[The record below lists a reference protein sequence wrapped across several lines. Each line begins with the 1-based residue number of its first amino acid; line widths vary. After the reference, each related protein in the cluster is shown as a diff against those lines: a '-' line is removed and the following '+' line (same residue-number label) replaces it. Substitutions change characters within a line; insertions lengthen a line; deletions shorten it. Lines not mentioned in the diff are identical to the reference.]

1 MPAPFLAYGLYLV
14 AAATART
21 AAQYAIRKL
30 GGKAAGK
37 LISKHS
43 TRDLA
48 NKAKDVLSRSG
59 AKHPKGAPGV
69 TFGGGT
75 KRSAIIGQQAVK
87 RYTLGRRGE
96 GVAVGAAATAAAV
109 GADKLID
116 AIKDAKKEDAPTSSL
131 KKQFI
136 KAVKSKTDDPKKIA
150 QARQD
155 FDSFVGGKKRS
166 LNFNYG
172 GMVRKTKRK
181 K

>member
-131 KKQFI
+131 KRNPPLGEL
-136 KAVKSKTDDPKKIA
+136 A
-150 QARQD
+150 
-155 FDSFVGGKKRS
+155 KRHS
-166 LNFNYG
+166 PYE
-172 GMVRKTKRK
+172 
-181 K
+181 